1 MAVSSRVALR
11 YAKSLIDL
19 AKEKNI
25 LEDVK
30 TDMSSFIEAYEANTE
45 LADALNNPLV
55 ENKAKFAIL
64 EGLFKGKVSELTL
77 SFFKLTS
84 SKKREEAIYVIAQQ
98 FLSLYNNVKGIQHVE
113 VFSAIPLSSDL
124 KIELSSSITKA
135 LSKEV
140 ILKESIDE
148 SLIGG
153 FVLRIDDQQIDN
165 SIKNHL
171 NQIRNKFSQVS

>member
-30 TDMSSFIEAYEANTE
+30 TDMSSFIDAYEANAE
-45 LADALNNPLV
+45 LADALHNPLV
-55 ENKAKFAIL
+55 ENKTKFSIL

-77 SFFKLTS
+77 DFFKLS
-84 SKKREEAIYVIAQQ
+84 STKKREEALHSIAKQ
-98 FLSLYNNVKGIQHVE
+98 FLSLYNEVKGVQNVE
-113 VFSAIPLSSDL
+113 ISSAIPLSDNL
-124 KIELSSSITKA
+124 KIQLSNSITKA

-140 ILKESIDE
+140 ILNESIDE

-153 FVLRIDDQQIDN
+153 FILRIDDQQIDN

-171 NQIRNKFSQVS
+171 NQIRKKFSQVS